1 MNDELRQGGED
12 LSAANS
18 FLESVLTSLNGGVA
32 VVDRELRLL
41 AWNRRAEELWGLRP
55 EEATGRHL
63 LNLDIG
69 LPLERLRPVL
79 WNCLSGVDGGEPLQL
94 EAVNRRGKSIQCAV
108 TCSPL
113 LGSAGD
119 VRGAIVLME
128 ESMDGDGKRR

>member
-1 MNDELRQGGED
+1 
-12 LSAANS
+12 
-18 FLESVLTSLNGGVA
+18 LTSLNGGVA

-55 EEATGRHL
+55 DEATGRHL

-69 LPLERLRPVL
+69 LPVERLRPVL
-79 WNCLSGVDGGEPLQL
+79 RNCLSGGEGGEALQL
-94 EAVNRRGKSIQCAV
+94 EAVNRRGKSIQCVV

-128 ESMDGDGKRR
+128 ESTDGDGKRP